1 MRLEHCCGRI
11 QLNSDKHRPDTSAGN
26 ALIYVLLALALLAGL
41 TMVISRG
48 ASTGGDDLTAERAE
62 LATTRMTAYAGSA
75 KSVID
80 QMMMSGSNVTN
91 LNFAR
96 PNQTS
101 FDTGT
106 NIHKVYHPSGGGLSM
121 SEASSDMFITA
132 NDAPL
137 PGWYF
142 SNEMNVE
149 WTPTTANDIV
159 LVAYRI
165 HRNVCENINKKI
177 TGSTAIPA
185 LPGGMASVF
194 LPAADGGGGS
204 DLSAATCADCEGYPS
219 MCVSN
224 NTQDA
229 YSYYNIISAQ

>member
-1 MRLEHCCGRI
+1 M
-11 QLNSDKHRPDTSAGN
+11 NSDKHRPDTSAGN

-101 FDTGT
+101 FDAGT
-106 NIHKVYHPSGGGLSM
+106 DIHKVYHPSGGGLTLP
-121 SEASSDMFITA
+121 EASPDMFITA
-132 NDAPL
+132 SDAPL

-142 SNEMNVE
+142 SDEMNVE
-149 WTPTTANDIV
+149 WTPTGANDVV

-165 HRNVCENINKKI
+165 HRTVCENINKKI
-177 TGSTAIPA
+177 TGSADIPA

-194 LPAADGGGGS
+194 LPAEDGGGGS
-204 DLSAATCADCEGYPS
+204 NLSAATCADCEGYPS